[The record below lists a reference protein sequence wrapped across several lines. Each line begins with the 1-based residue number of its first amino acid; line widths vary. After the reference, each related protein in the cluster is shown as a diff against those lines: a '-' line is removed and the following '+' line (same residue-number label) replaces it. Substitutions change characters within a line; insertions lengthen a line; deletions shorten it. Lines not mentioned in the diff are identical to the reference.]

1 MSLANRITRA
11 STPLV
16 AGMMAISAS
25 TIALSPLALSPREL
39 SAPRVALAAG
49 ILPGLPTLPD
59 LGIGSAAYSAVSGLN
74 FFTRLGGAVVYTEL
88 AMLGV
93 PIPIAAQ
100 PFVLTNYL
108 VSPVSNSIAANLG
121 GVVDG
126 IVTLPQALAQIGGD
140 TGAAIATTTAWE
152 QFFTGAAP
160 APAPAVQQL
169 SVKAPTTPQ
178 VNADTATIQPAALP
192 GLPDLGAGIASA
204 VGGVTF
210 TATLV
215 TQIAGAVL
223 TNQLGVPTP
232 LAIQPY
238 VVQSDLVEPVINAA
252 ANGVGAVIDGR
263 GTIPQALTGIVSS
276 VGAAVG
282 TTLQT
287 EQAVLGTLSPSI
299 PAVQQLRTNVVTP
312 AAISHT
318 PTVLSDAKT
327 TTDSTQGDQSG
338 TGTDNHRPR
347 HAKPSGTGTDNHGP
361 RHAKR
366 SSDGKHTNHT
376 SGSGGSSSGRH
387 ARS

>member
-25 TIALSPLALSPREL
+25 TIALSPLALSPREV

-59 LGIGSAAYSAVSGLN
+59 LGIGSAVYSAVSGLN

-88 AMLGV
+88 AMLQV

-108 VSPVSNSIAANLG
+108 ISPVTNEIAAALG

-126 IVTLPQALAQIGGD
+126 VVTLPEALADIGSA
-140 TGAAIATTTAWE
+140 TSAAIATTTAWE
-152 QFFTGAAP
+152 QFFTGDAP
-160 APAPAVQQL
+160 APEAIQQL

-178 VNADTATIQPAALP
+178 VNAQPAALP
-192 GLPDLGAGIASA
+192 GLPDLGAGLASA
-204 VGGVTF
+204 VGGANFTVQIVTE
-210 TATLV
+210 L
-215 TQIAGAVL
+215 AGAVL

-232 LAIQPY
+232 LAIQPF
-238 VVQSDLVEPVINAA
+238 VVDSDLIAPITNAA

-276 VGAAVG
+276 VGSALG
-282 TTLQT
+282 TTLQA
-287 EQAVLGTLSPSI
+287 EQQALGALSAAT

-327 TTDSTQGDQSG
+327 TTDSAQGDQSG

-366 SSDGKHTNHT
+366 SSDEKHTNHT